1 MQHGEE
7 HKVKGEVHEIRDEVH
22 EVKFSSIGHLTHT
35 WDGWNPT

>member
-7 HKVKGEVHEIRDEVH
+7 HEVKGEVHEIRDEVH

-35 WDGWNPT
+35 